1 VRGIIKVLATADP
14 TTAQGVWMILLQIA
28 RMDLSTCCVLSELS
42 SDAVDGVDELALRY
56 RIALGDPAGLT
67 FADCMHGLI
76 ALDSVAP

>member
-1 VRGIIKVLATADP
+1 
-14 TTAQGVWMILLQIA
+14 
-28 RMDLSTCCVLSELS
+28 MDLSTCCVLSELS